1 MCASCFTMR
10 RDDCK
15 RRDDSDENVASM
27 SSNGFFYIYD
37 TALKTYWNN
46 SPSPMPA
53 FKFFLES
60 DPVCAEVLDYELLPI
75 YYSAE
80 IAVKVCEG
88 FIS

>member
-1 MCASCFTMR
+1 
-10 RDDCK
+10 
-15 RRDDSDENVASM
+15 
-27 SSNGFFYIYD
+27 
-37 TALKTYWNN
+37 
-46 SPSPMPA
+46 MPA